1 MAKPNKVVNMA
12 GAAAAIAAAAS
23 LPSPEPVPNLG
34 GSNGG
39 PTLEEEV
46 KEWGRMAQQ
55 VEDDFHPLAIK
66 VLKRVMET
74 RNATIAL
81 QLQNAMPR
89 ILRKREFAAWLAM
102 YSPINLRDED
112 AKTSN
117 FKTCRLRVKD
127 GTEFSD
133 KKLYREFDIEKA
145 TANPFFMKREEVKA
159 LDPSKLDMVKTLVQ
173 SMSSTAKSILGM
185 EKAKPLA
192 AGVSLEEAQTKLKG
206 MQSMHTVLQNASMA
220 DALPGSTSQLVKDAL
235 AFVPETEEE
244 KQPA

>member
-1 MAKPNKVVNMA
+1 MAKPDKVKPIM
-12 GAAAAIAAAAS
+12 S
-23 LPSPEPVPNLG
+23 SVPQSTETPNNVSSITPQLG

-39 PTLEEEV
+39 PTIEEEI
-46 KEWGRMAQQ
+46 KEWGLRAQS

-74 RNATIAL
+74 QNATIAL

-89 ILRKREFAAWLAM
+89 ILRKREFAAWLAT

-117 FKTCRLRVKD
+117 FKTCRLRKE
-127 GTEFSD
+127 GGEEFSD
-133 KKLYREFDIEKA
+133 KKLYRPFDIEKA
-145 TANPFFMKREEVKA
+145 MANPFFMKKEEVKA

-173 SMSSTAKSILGM
+173 SMTSTAKSILGV

-192 AGVSLEEAQTKLKG
+192 AGVSVEEAKTSLKG

-220 DALPGSTSQLVKDAL
+220 TALPGSTSQLVKDAL
-235 AFVPETEEE
+235 AFVPQDETV
-244 KQPA
+244 PA